1 MGRDP
6 GAISCTVSH
15 ASPVPWGHVP
25 RGSQA
30 WCPPGA
36 DGGEQPPPS
45 HLQTLLS
52 MQGLWS
58 EVALSSPVFFG
69 SQHQIVTSLHSFPFF
84 CALPPLHFYHYPI
97 PHSHFYSTPV
107 MPCIL
112 IMRHRLMS
120 SSFFSFPKLNHH
132 FCLCIALFSSVAN
145 FTHTKAF
152 ALL

>member
-6 GAISCTVSH
+6 GADQLHSQPCQP
-15 ASPVPWGHVP
+15 SPMGTPPLGLPSLVPT
-25 RGSQA
+25 RGR
-30 WCPPGA
+30 W
-36 DGGEQPPPS
+36 GEQPPPS
-45 HLQTLLS
+45 HLRTLLS

-69 SQHQIVTSLHSFPFF
+69 SQHQLVTSLHSLPFF
-84 CALPPLHFYHYPI
+84 CALPPSHFYHYPI

-120 SSFFSFPKLNHH
+120 SSFISKIEPSFLSLHCPFFICSQFSIHKSP
-132 FCLCIALFSSVAN
+132 CSS
-145 FTHTKAF
+145 
-152 ALL
+152 LD